1 MDFKE
6 IGNKY
11 FTEKKYR
18 ESIYYYTKGIEQNP
32 TAVLHTNAATA
43 YIKIFLYEEAYH
55 NAQKALELDSYFIK
69 ASHMRKSLA
78 LKSMNKKEKAIKT
91 CKEGLQIS
99 PKDRP
104 LLEML
109 DELQTH
115 EHPVIK
121 HILKENLKELS
132 KLDPN
137 TIILNR
143 HILHH
148 AIYETK

>member
-1 MDFKE
+1 
-6 IGNKY
+6 
-11 FTEKKYR
+11 
-18 ESIYYYTKGIEQNP
+18 
-32 TAVLHTNAATA
+32 
-43 YIKIFLYEEAYH
+43 
-55 NAQKALELDSYFIK
+55 
-69 ASHMRKSLA
+69 MRKSLA

-109 DELQTH
+109 DQLQTH

-132 KLDPN
+132 KLDQTPSSL
-137 TIILNR
+137 IVIFF
-143 HILHH
+143 IMQFMK
-148 AIYETK
+148 TK